1 VPRNAV
7 VAALIDDDIQG
18 ALERIEVYFLSDETD
33 VDSLRKADL
42 NFDGIVNAL
51 DFSIMTASRINVA
64 DIK

>member
-1 VPRNAV
+1 VCNSADFALVRN
-7 VAALIDDDIQG
+7 LLG
-18 ALERIEVYFLSDETD
+18 KTDE
-33 VDSLRKADL
+33 DSLRKADL